1 MGQHPVHG
9 AGSLGEGSPVSDTQA
24 PRSGPP
30 IVRPRTQPPPRRP
43 DWPTMLWRS
52 CSSGVQVRQ
61 GTACWVTALPCSLQ
75 LAPWAKENAPAALP
89 SCGLPRMGP
98 AQGGPGLSTSPGPH
112 LPPVPAEP
120 HPGPGA
126 AAGLPREL
134 KLHKETIS
142 GVGSAW
148 PFGVKGM
155 LHSPPEPVHGQGPF
169 PFEASGE

>member
-1 MGQHPVHG
+1 M
-9 AGSLGEGSPVSDTQA
+9 SDTQA

-30 IVRPRTQPPPRRP
+30 ISKAEDTAPSEEAGLAHNAVEK
-43 DWPTMLWRS
+43 L
-52 CSSGVQVRQ
+52 QVRQ

-89 SCGLPRMGP
+89 SCRLPSVGP
-98 AQGGPGLSTSPGPH
+98 AQGGPGPSTRPGT
-112 LPPVPAEP
+112 PPPPTVPAEP
-120 HPGPGA
+120 QPGPGA

-148 PFGVKGM
+148 PFGVKGV